1 VLRGFFLG
9 GVAAQRQLA
18 RLALRARERA
28 VQAGQPVSRPGMQA
42 PGGKSAARSAPGTPM
57 SHRPTTV
64 ADIPDFP
71 VIIDAR
77 TPAEFALDHLP
88 GAINCPVL
96 DDEQRR
102 IVGTIYVQVSAF
114 EARKIGG
121 AFVARNIAHH
131 LETLFHD
138 KPRDWRPLVYC
149 WRGGLRSGSFVHWLR
164 LVGWDAQ
171 QLKGGYKAWRAHV
184 VEQLSALAPRLDL
197 RVLCGPTG
205 SAKTRVLQ
213 ALQARGEQVLDLE
226 ELAAHRGSVLGGLPG
241 REQPSQKGFETQ
253 LMQRLA
259 GFDLGRRVWIE
270 AESRRIGRITVPE
283 PLLQRLRASPLVE
296 IAASP
301 AARLA
306 YLLRDYAWLGDDRQ
320 ALADKLGSLREL
332 LPRDVLAQWQHWA
345 LQGELPALFD
355 ALMAR
360 HYDPLY
366 ARSQGRQLQRLG
378 QAQRVACDDLSDDG
392 IQALADRIAA
402 GLTEPVPAASGS

>member
-1 VLRGFFLG
+1 
-9 GVAAQRQLA
+9 
-18 RLALRARERA
+18 
-28 VQAGQPVSRPGMQA
+28 
-42 PGGKSAARSAPGTPM
+42 M
-57 SHRPTTV
+57 SHHPTTV
-64 ADIPDFP
+64 AEMNDFT
-71 VIIDAR
+71 VLIDAR
-77 TPAEFALDHLP
+77 SPAEYALDHLP

-96 DDEQRR
+96 DDEERR
-102 IVGTIYVQVSAF
+102 IVGTTYVQVSAF

-121 AFVARNIAHH
+121 AMVARNIARH
-131 LETLFHD
+131 LDELFRD

-149 WRGGLRSGSFVHWLR
+149 WRGGMRSGSFVNWLR

-184 VEQLSALAPRLDL
+184 VERIAQLSPQLDL

-213 ALQARGEQVLDLE
+213 ALAALGEQVLDLE
-226 ELAAHRGSVLGGLPG
+226 DLAAHRGSVLGDMPG
-241 REQPSQKGFETQ
+241 RAQPSQKGFETQ

-259 GFDLGRRVWIE
+259 GLDLGRRVWIE

-283 PLLQRLRASPLVE
+283 PLLLRLRASPIVE

-301 AARLA
+301 EARLD
-306 YLLRDYAWLGDDRQ
+306 YLLRDYGSLGDDRQ

-332 LPRDVLAQWQHWA
+332 LPKDVLAQWQAWA
-345 LQGELPALFD
+345 LEGALPPLFE

-366 ARSQGRQLQRLG
+366 ARSQGRLLQRLG
-378 QAQRVACDDLSDDG
+378 QAQRVACDDLSDAG
-392 IQALADRIAA
+392 IQTLARRIAQA
-402 GLTEPVPAASGS
+402 